1 MEGEI
6 YQRGNGQLRCKL
18 DQVQTE
24 MVSLCMTLV
33 KGLILVRM
41 MILLALF
48 LDGMQDFHRLA
59 QAEDKQQ
66 QYQRSGTSRFY
77 PSKEHET
84 SLAQRL
90 RSGPPAAGKCD
101 QPGTKWE
108 RLPCRDQRPRRGG
121 SAIQRLGRS
130 PVSQPEM

>member
-1 MEGEI
+1 
-6 YQRGNGQLRCKL
+6 
-18 DQVQTE
+18 
-24 MVSLCMTLV
+24 MVSLCMTFV

-66 QYQRSGTSRFY
+66 QHQRSGTSHFY
-77 PSKEHET
+77 PLEEQAI

-90 RSGPPAAGKCD
+90 RRRDGQGGVLYHNQREA
-101 QPGTKWE
+101 QE
-108 RLPCRDQRPRRGG
+108 PC
-121 SAIQRLGRS
+121 S
-130 PVSQPEM
+130 

>member
-1 MEGEI
+1 
-6 YQRGNGQLRCKL
+6 
-18 DQVQTE
+18 

-59 QAEDKQQ
+59 QAEDEQQ
-66 QYQRSGTSRFY
+66 QHQRSGTSRFY
-77 PSKEHET
+77 PLEEHAI

-90 RSGPPAAGKCD
+90 CSGPLDPHEVVVVGQGAGDLDELVK
-101 QPGTKWE
+101 
-108 RLPCRDQRPRRGG
+108 
-121 SAIQRLGRS
+121 
-130 PVSQPEM
+130 